1 MKATWRKAWAFLT
14 TYYAYM
20 LAYRAE
26 LVLWALA
33 NSLPFILMGAWV
45 KAAEE
50 GSFGKTP
57 EELARYFLAAFI
69 VRQVTVVWVI
79 WEFEHDVVKGSLSS
93 QLLMP
98 IDPVWRHLL
107 SHVAERFARLPFSF
121 FVVVLVFALYP
132 KAFWIP
138 SLSDGVLAFAFMVAA
153 LLLRFVMQY
162 TLAMLAFWTERA
174 SNAENLWM
182 LAYLFLSG
190 LIAPLELFPEGVRA
204 FAMATPFPYLI
215 YFPTT
220 ILLGGDV
227 DLLRGMLTMAAWGV
241 GFLVLNRLLWRAGLR
256 HYCAMGA

>member
-1 MKATWRKAWAFLT
+1 MSAAWRKAWAFLT

-33 NSLPFILMGAWV
+33 NSLPFILMGAWM
-45 KAAEE
+45 KAAEHGE
-50 GSFGKTP
+50 LGKTP
-57 EELARYFLAAFI
+57 ADLARYFLAAFI

-79 WEFEHDVVKGSLSS
+79 WEFEHDVVKGQLSN

-107 SHVAERFARLPFSF
+107 SHVAERFARMPFSF
-121 FVVVLVFALYP
+121 LIVLLVFALYP
-132 KAFWIP
+132 KAFWVP
-138 SLSDGVLAFAFMVAA
+138 SLKAVCLAFTFMVLA

-182 LAYLFLSG
+182 IAYLFLSG
-190 LIAPLELFPEGVRA
+190 LVAPLELFPDAVRT

-220 ILLGGDV
+220 ILLGDDAELVRG
-227 DLLRGMLTMAAWGV
+227 LLIMAAWGV
-241 GFLVLNRLLWRAGLR
+241 GFFVLNRVLWRLGLR
-256 HYCAMGA
+256 HYSAMGA

>member
-1 MKATWRKAWAFLT
+1 MSAAWRKAWAFLT

-33 NSLPFILMGAWV
+33 NSLPFILMGAWM
-45 KAAEE
+45 KAAEQ
-50 GSFGKTP
+50 GDFGKTP

-79 WEFEHDVVKGSLSS
+79 WEFEHDVVKGRLSS
-93 QLLMP
+93 QLLLP
-98 IDPVWRHLL
+98 IDPAWRHLL
-107 SHVAERFARLPFSF
+107 SHVAERFARLPFSALI
-121 FVVVLVFALYP
+121 VVLVFALYP
-132 KAFWIP
+132 KAIWLP
-138 SLSDGVLAFAFMVAA
+138 SFAEATLAFTFMVLA

-174 SNAENLWM
+174 SSAESFWM

-190 LIAPLELFPEGVRA
+190 LIAPLDLFPEAVRDV
-204 FAMATPFPYLI
+204 AMATPFPYLI

-227 DLLRGMLTMAAWGV
+227 DLVRGGLIMAAWGV
-241 GFLVLNRLLWRAGLR
+241 GFFVLQRVLWRIGLR
-256 HYCAMGA
+256 RYSAMGA

>member
-1 MKATWRKAWAFLT
+1 MRAAWRKAWAFLA

-33 NSLPFILMGAWV
+33 NSLPFILMGAWM
-45 KAAEE
+45 KAAEQGE
-50 GSFGKTP
+50 FGKTP

-79 WEFEHDVVKGSLSS
+79 WEFEHDVVKGLLSS
-93 QLLMP
+93 QLLHP
-98 IDPVWRHLL
+98 IDPAWRHLL
-107 SHVAERFARLPFSF
+107 SHVAERFARLPFSALI
-121 FVVVLVFALYP
+121 VVLVFALYP
-132 KAFWIP
+132 KAMWLP
-138 SLSDGVLAFAFMVAA
+138 SFRDVALALAFMIFA

-174 SNAENLWM
+174 SSAESFWM

-190 LIAPLELFPEGVRA
+190 LIAPLELFPEAVREV
-204 FAMATPFPYLI
+204 AMMTPFPYLI

-220 ILLGGDV
+220 ILVGGEVDV
-227 DLLRGMLTMAAWGV
+227 LRGTLIMAAWGG
-241 GFLVLNRLLWRAGLR
+241 GFFLLQRLLWRVGLR
-256 HYCAMGA
+256 HYSAMGA